1 MLSDITRKDRGL
13 LLGLSVVT
21 LLAVALL
28 ASGLSSVEV
37 QSSRQLSIDA
47 GGRVA
52 DLANLT
58 LNDSALSALSFLA
71 GLFRLLLLVL
81 LPFSI
86 YNLVTSA
93 SARKRVLIQL
103 AYLVGFAY
111 LILTLSKTF
120 GQSSSESSPISP
132 SVDPTAVAPEVVAG
146 VAEVPSWVFAIAS
159 VAFAILL
166 VTIAVQIYRK
176 ILKPKDD
183 LHSAEA
189 EARWALD
196 ALDRGVELESVIFR
210 TYYKLCSSSSD
221 RLGIRRARDMT
232 PTEYERVLS
241 KSGLPKSPLATLTR
255 IFEKARYGTA
265 ALEANDEHEAVAAL
279 NQILGEQG

>member
-13 LLGLSVVT
+13 LLGLAVVT

-37 QSSRQLSIDA
+37 QNSRQLSMDA

-71 GLFRLLLLVL
+71 GFFRLLLLVL

-146 VAEVPSWVFAIAS
+146 
-159 VAFAILL
+159 
-166 VTIAVQIYRK
+166 
-176 ILKPKDD
+176 
-183 LHSAEA
+183 
-189 EARWALD
+189 
-196 ALDRGVELESVIFR
+196 
-210 TYYKLCSSSSD
+210 
-221 RLGIRRARDMT
+221 
-232 PTEYERVLS
+232 
-241 KSGLPKSPLATLTR
+241 LAG
-255 IFEKARYGTA
+255 KARS
-265 ALEANDEHEAVAAL
+265 VSS
-279 NQILGEQG
+279 